1 MNTVD
6 VNKEV
11 EVIKTFEYG
20 RFKVTVSQIIMTDAE
35 REVENN
41 RIRKQF
47 MMARF

>member
-20 RFKVTVSQIIMTDAE
+20 RFKVTVSQIKMTGEE
-35 REVENN
+35 REVENS

-47 MMARF
+47 MCTRF